1 VTVTVTAAGP
11 PRVAEVRTFVGKR
24 RRRPWY
30 DWYSMAFAVVLTVIL
45 LGDLLAQPFG
55 RLTGSGGAAPAQA
68 VAGAALVAGAAA
80 GLLMLAQALGPLV
93 LSPADAAWLVL
104 TPLDRREVLRRPAV
118 VAAAIGV
125 IAGAVLGVLALAMAG
140 PFLRGPA
147 GAGSHRVPWAW
158 LVLAAVGGA
167 GFFTAAM
174 LAGVLAQ
181 PWPRWRARL
190 RFAGAVVGVA
200 ATAGAVAGERWDVV
214 SRAVTDGFAGLDGG
228 TFGLIAVVGVAA
240 AGVAALLVWRAL
252 PRFPARVVRAGSARA
267 GTVLLAATFLNV
279 PLLTWIAE
287 DSHWRGRRLG
297 SRAWPRLGGFAS
309 QLAGLVPR
317 TGVSARP
324 GAVARAGAVAR
335 PGSGVVVGPALVLAW
350 ADWRRLGRR
359 PALLVAVAVSTLA
372 PALGGAAF
380 TGHAH
385 TWVVAAVLVAGAMAA
400 GTQGTAALR
409 RDANDPALRRLLGVD
424 ARAGLTARAVLPVL
438 LSAAWL
444 TLALGLLALTGE
456 LPGALWPVL
465 GLAAGPGVAAAALRI
480 ARTAPL
486 NPAEQGPETAAG
498 AAPPWLVT
506 RAGSALLGSVGAYPA
521 LRAVFSGEVH
531 GGTVVAQVAVSAIV
545 LGGYLMVAVR
555 SA

>member
-1 VTVTVTAAGP
+1 
-11 PRVAEVRTFVGKR
+11 
-24 RRRPWY
+24 
-30 DWYSMAFAVVLTVIL
+30 MAFAVVLTVIL
-45 LGDLLAQPFG
+45 LWDLLAQPLS
-55 RLTGSGGAAPAQA
+55 RLSGHGGAAPSQA

-80 GLLMLAQALGPLV
+80 GLLMLAQALGPLA

-118 VAAAIGV
+118 VTAVIGV

-140 PFLRGPA
+140 PFLRVP
-147 GAGSHRVPWAW
+147 AGSHRVPWAW

-190 RFAGAVVGVA
+190 RLAGAVAGVA
-200 ATAGAVAGERWDVV
+200 ATAGAVAGERWGVV

-252 PRFPARVVRAGSARA
+252 PRFPAGVVRAGSARA

-297 SRAWPRLGGFAS
+297 SRAWPRLGV
-309 QLAGLVPR
+309 VP
-317 TGVSARP
+317 GPAAAARL
-324 GAVARAGAVAR
+324 
-335 PGSGVVVGPALVLAW
+335 GPALVLAW

-359 PALLVAVAVSTLA
+359 PALLIAVAVSTLA

-385 TWVVAAVLVAGAMAA
+385 AWVVVAVLVAGAMAA

-409 RDANDPALRRLLGVD
+409 RDTNDPALRRLLGVD
-424 ARAGLTARAVLPVL
+424 AGAALAARAVLPVL

-456 LPGALWPVL
+456 LSGALWPVL

-486 NPAEQGPETAAG
+486 NPADQGPETPAG

-506 RAGSALLGSVGAYPA
+506 RAGSALLGAAGAYPA
-521 LRAVFSGEVH
+521 LRAVF
-531 GGTVVAQVAVSAIV
+531 GGQVRGGRWWPRWLYPPSSLAAISWSPFVPPELAASSCRSPGTLV
-545 LGGYLMVAVR
+545 LGVWPELVR
-555 SA
+555 TRRD

>member
-1 VTVTVTAAGP
+1 VTVLAGA
-11 PRVAEVRTFVGKR
+11 PRVAAVRSFVGQR

-30 DWYSMAFAVVLTVIL
+30 DWYSMGFAVVLTVIL

-104 TPLDRREVLRRPAV
+104 TPLDRREVLRRPAA
-118 VAAAIGV
+118 VAAVIGI

-140 PFLRGPA
+140 PFLRLPA
-147 GAGSHRVPWAW
+147 GAGSHRVPWTW

-190 RFAGAVVGVA
+190 RFAGAVVAVA
-200 ATAGAVAGERWDVV
+200 ATAGAVAGERWNVV
-214 SRAVTDGFAGLDGG
+214 SRAVTDWFAGLNGE
-228 TFGLIAVVGVAA
+228 TFGLIAVVGVAFA
-240 AGVAALLVWRAL
+240 VVAALLVRRML
-252 PRFPARVVRAGSARA
+252 PRFPAGVIRAGSARA
-267 GTVLLAATFLNV
+267 GRVLLAATFLNV

-297 SRAWPRLGGFAS
+297 SRRWPQVALVSRLG
-309 QLAGLVPR
+309 P
-317 TGVSARP
+317 
-324 GAVARAGAVAR
+324 AVL
-335 PGSGVVVGPALVLAW
+335 GPALVLAW

-372 PALGGAAF
+372 PALAGAAF

-385 TWVVAAVLVAGAMAA
+385 AWAVAAVLLTGAMAA

-424 ARAGLTARAVLPVL
+424 AGAALRARAVLPVL

-444 TLALGLLALTGE
+444 TLALALLALTGE

-465 GLAAGPGVAAAALRI
+465 GLAAGPGLAAAALRI

-486 NPAEQGPETAAG
+486 NPADPGPDTPAG
-498 AAPPWLVT
+498 PAPPWLVT
-506 RAGSALLGSVGAYPA
+506 RAGSVLLGSAGAYPA
-521 LRAVFSGEVH
+521 LRAVFAGQVH

-545 LGGYLMVAVR
+545 LGGYLMLAGR

>member
-1 VTVTVTAAGP
+1 VTATVTVAAGA
-11 PRVAEVRTFVGKR
+11 PRVAEVRSFVGQR

-30 DWYSMAFAVVLTVIL
+30 DWYSMGFAVVLTVIL
-45 LGDLLAQPFG
+45 LWDLLAQPFG
-55 RLTGSGGAAPAQA
+55 RLSGHGVAAPSQA
-68 VAGAALVAGAAA
+68 VAGAALVAAAA
-80 GLLMLAQALGPLV
+80 DGLLMLAQALGPLV

-104 TPLDRREVLRRPAV
+104 TPLDRREVLRRPAA

-140 PFLRGPA
+140 PFLRLP
-147 GAGSHRVPWAW
+147 AGSHRVPWGW
-158 LVLAAVGGA
+158 LGLAAVGGA

-174 LAGVLAQ
+174 LTGVLAQ

-190 RFAGAVVGVA
+190 RLAGAVVGVA
-200 ATAGAVAGERWDVV
+200 ATAGAVAGERWGVV
-214 SRAVTDGFAGLDGG
+214 SRAVTDWFAGLNGG

-240 AGVAALLVWRAL
+240 AGVAALVVWRVL
-252 PRFPARVVRAGSARA
+252 PGFPAGVVRAGSARA

-297 SRAWPRLGGFAS
+297 SRAWPRFGDFAS
-309 QLAGLVPR
+309 RLTGFVPRAGLSAR
-317 TGVSARP
+317 TGAGARP
-324 GAVARAGAVAR
+324 GLDAVL
-335 PGSGVVVGPALVLAW
+335 GPALVLAW

-359 PALLVAVAVSTLA
+359 PALLIAVAVSSLA

-385 TWVVAAVLVAGAMAA
+385 AWVVVAVLLAGAMAA

-424 ARAGLTARAVLPVL
+424 AGAALGARAVLPVL
-438 LSAAWL
+438 LSAGWL
-444 TLALGLLALTGE
+444 ALALGLLALTGE

-465 GLAAGPGVAAAALRI
+465 GAAAGPGVAAAALRI

-486 NPAEQGPETAAG
+486 NPADQGPETPVG
-498 AAPPWLVT
+498 SAPPWLLT

-521 LRAVFSGEVH
+521 LRAVFGGQVH
-531 GGTVVAQVAVSAIV
+531 GGTMVAQAAVSAIV

-555 SA
+555 SG

>member
-1 VTVTVTAAGP
+1 VTAATVAAGP
-11 PRVAEVRTFVGKR
+11 PRVAAVRSFIGRR

-45 LGDLLAQPFG
+45 LWDLLAQPLS
-55 RLTGSGGAAPAQA
+55 RLTGSGQAAPAQA

-80 GLLMLAQALGPLV
+80 GLLMLAQALGPLA
-93 LSPADAAWLVL
+93 LSPADAAWLLL
-104 TPLDRREVLRRPAV
+104 TPLDRREVLRRPAAV
-118 VAAAIGV
+118 TTAIGAT
-125 IAGAVLGVLALAMAG
+125 AGAVLGVLALAMAG
-140 PFLRGPA
+140 PFLRLPA
-147 GAGSHRVPWAW
+147 GTHRVPWAW
-158 LVLAAVGGA
+158 LALAAVGGA

-190 RFAGAVVGVA
+190 RMAGALVGVA

-214 SRAVTDGFAGLDGG
+214 SRAVTDWFAGLNEG

-240 AGVAALLVWRAL
+240 AGVAALLVRRML
-252 PRFPARVVRAGSARA
+252 PRFPADVIRGSSARA

-279 PLLTWIAE
+279 PLLTWMAE

-297 SRAWPRLGGFAS
+297 SRPWPRLTAFM
-309 QLAGLVPR
+309 P
-317 TGVSARP
+317 RP
-324 GAVARAGAVAR
+324 G
-335 PGSGVVVGPALVLAW
+335 VVRGPTLVRGPALVLAW

-359 PALLVAVAVSTLA
+359 PALLIAVAVSTLA
-372 PALGGAAF
+372 PALAGAAF

-385 TWVVAAVLVAGAMAA
+385 AWVVAAVLLAGAMAA

-424 ARAGLTARAVLPVL
+424 ARAAIMARAVLPAL

-444 TLALGLLALTGE
+444 TLALALLALTGE
-456 LPGALWPVL
+456 LPGALWPLL

-486 NPAEQGPETAAG
+486 NPADQGPETPTG

-506 RAGSALLGSVGAYPA
+506 RAGSVLLGAAGAFPA
-521 LRAVFSGEVH
+521 LRGVFAGQVH
-531 GGTVVAQVAVSAIV
+531 GATVVAQVAVSAIV
-545 LGGYLMVAVR
+545 LGGYLMLAVR
-555 SA
+555 DA